1 MEHFQ
6 AEAGSDSRLKRIRGR
21 CRCSPSFT
29 SAEILEEDE
38 GSISKHRIILKFLQ
52 WLFVA
57 DSSRAIADINL
68 LINVANTR
76 GSHYD
81 NWGSEGVNK
90 SSAGR
95 DKLAR
100 EGSEYGCKSS

>member
-6 AEAGSDSRLKRIRGR
+6 AEAGSDSRLKRIRGG

-68 LINVANTR
+68 LINVANPR

-81 NWGSEGVNK
+81 NWGSEGGNK

-100 EGSEYGCKSS
+100 EGSKYGCKSS